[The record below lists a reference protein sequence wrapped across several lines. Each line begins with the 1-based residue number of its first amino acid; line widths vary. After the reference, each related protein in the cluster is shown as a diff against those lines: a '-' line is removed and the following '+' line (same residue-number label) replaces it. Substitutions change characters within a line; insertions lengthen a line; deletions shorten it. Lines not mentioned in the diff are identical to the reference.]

1 MTLGGRS
8 DSLFELPQVVP
19 IMNNAIGHQQL
30 IHDFRIQVDEL
41 QRQFELYFQGLER
54 RPPVDE
60 RESLKRALLKQKGE
74 ASRWN
79 TADRFRMNTLMQK
92 FTSYDRM
99 WERTLQEIE
108 NGTYRR
114 DLNRVK
120 RKNASDA
127 QATKKPS
134 SASAALDKN
143 TKGPVLGADGVNNAK
158 LEKLYRVY
166 VDAKRRTGERTNLT
180 MDSLKKQLDKQIPAL
195 KAKHR
200 CKEVDFKVVLKNG
213 KAMLKPVPK

>member
-1 MTLGGRS
+1 MNMQENRQALVA
-8 DSLFELPQVVP
+8 EL
-19 IMNNAIGHQQL
+19 ISK
-30 IHDFRIQVDEL
+30 VDEL
-41 QRQFELYFQGLER
+41 QRTFELYFQGLER
-54 RPPVDE
+54 RPPIDE
-60 RESLKRALLKQKGE
+60 RDSLKRHLVRQKGE

-92 FTSYDRM
+92 FNSYDRM

-114 DLNRVK
+114 DRNRVK
-120 RKNASDA
+120 RKNAAESEA
-127 QATKKPS
+127 ALPS
-134 SASAALDKN
+134 NAVSAALDKK
-143 TKGPVLGADGVNNAK
+143 TRGPVSGEDGMNAAK

-180 MDSLKKQLDKQIPAL
+180 LDSLKKQLDKQVPAL